1 METFGVQWQGQV
13 GTSDGNCDNLSFFL
27 LMRVRPD
34 PVLSVSAVLLNQ
46 GVTPVFKLLPIS

>member
-13 GTSDGNCDNLSFFL
+13 GTSDGNCDNLFFFL

>member
-1 METFGVQWQGQV
+1 MQWQGQV

-34 PVLSVSAVLLNQ
+34 SAPSVSAVLLNP
-46 GVTPVFKLLPIS
+46 GVTSVFKLLPIS